1 MVHSAILK
9 EKQKN
14 ENMTLVDAGNVL
26 KFLVEKNTLRD
37 ELKFQLTNIS
47 GNNLPP
53 PHPKKERQQI
63 HNFSITRLGRKR
75 KLPMQEPVETIIAP
89 AQQNFEVVGGLNPIE
104 IEIED
109 DRILNALKKYK
120 SVVDKITSLG
130 LLFPAS
136 IKNDFQQIFVTCREL
151 NDVKQAL

>member
-14 ENMTLVDAGNVL
+14 ENMTLVDAGNAL

-53 PHPKKERQQI
+53 PHPKKERQQ
-63 HNFSITRLGRKR
+63 NS
-75 KLPMQEPVETIIAP
+75 
-89 AQQNFEVVGGLNPIE
+89 
-104 IEIED
+104 
-109 DRILNALKKYK
+109 
-120 SVVDKITSLG
+120 
-130 LLFPAS
+130 
-136 IKNDFQQIFVTCREL
+136 
-151 NDVKQAL
+151 

>member
-53 PHPKKERQQI
+53 PPPPKKERQQ
-63 HNFSITRLGRKR
+63 NS
-75 KLPMQEPVETIIAP
+75 
-89 AQQNFEVVGGLNPIE
+89 
-104 IEIED
+104 
-109 DRILNALKKYK
+109 
-120 SVVDKITSLG
+120 
-130 LLFPAS
+130 
-136 IKNDFQQIFVTCREL
+136 
-151 NDVKQAL
+151 

>member
-53 PHPKKERQQI
+53 TPPQ
-63 HNFSITRLGRKR
+63 KR
-75 KLPMQEPVETIIAP
+75 KTTK
-89 AQQNFEVVGGLNPIE
+89 F
-104 IEIED
+104 
-109 DRILNALKKYK
+109 
-120 SVVDKITSLG
+120 ITSL
-130 LLFPAS
+130 
-136 IKNDFQQIFVTCREL
+136 
-151 NDVKQAL
+151 

>member
-47 GNNLPP
+47 GNN
-53 PHPKKERQQI
+53 K
-63 HNFSITRLGRKR
+63 
-75 KLPMQEPVETIIAP
+75 
-89 AQQNFEVVGGLNPIE
+89 
-104 IEIED
+104 
-109 DRILNALKKYK
+109 
-120 SVVDKITSLG
+120 
-130 LLFPAS
+130 
-136 IKNDFQQIFVTCREL
+136 
-151 NDVKQAL
+151 